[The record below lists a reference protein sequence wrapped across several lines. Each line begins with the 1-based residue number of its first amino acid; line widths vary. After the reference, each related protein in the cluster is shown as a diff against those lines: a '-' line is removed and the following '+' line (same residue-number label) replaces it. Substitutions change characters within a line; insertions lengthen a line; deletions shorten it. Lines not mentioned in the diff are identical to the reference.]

1 MLLALCYFTSINTHP
16 SNSFPFSGWWQQV
29 EGALLIYSVLCNKSP
44 QSSVVQNSQHFICS
58 QFCGPEVRAR
68 LGWMGLLFHVAS
80 AGIPPEVVVRWWL
93 GLECPRRLHHR
104 SGTLVVMTGISL
116 FLSLPLSQFMQGCL
130 QDLSSA
136 SLHGSWVLIVSIVR
150 GKARSC
156 IKYMAPLLG
165 HSISPSKIYGDP
177 RSTGSVNR
185 LHTLAGEWQ
194 EHTTKKH
201 GHGGYCCRHLWKHN
215 LIMTWHNNFSF
226 TGPCTSLYVPFFLAW
241 QYSWPGQTQ
250 LSIHSM
256 PAFE

>member
-1 MLLALCYFTSINTHP
+1 M
-16 SNSFPFSGWWQQV
+16 
-29 EGALLIYSVLCNKSP
+29 
-44 QSSVVQNSQHFICS
+44 VQNSQHFICS

-68 LGWMGLLFHVAS
+68 LGWMGLLSHVAS

-93 GLECPRRLHHR
+93 GLECPRRFHHR

-116 FLSLPLSQFMQGCL
+116 FLSLPCSQFMQGCL
-130 QDLSSA
+130 RDLSSA

-156 IKYMAPLLG
+156 IKYMASLLG

-194 EHTTKKH
+194 RAHHKKAWAWRVLLLPSLETQFNH
-201 GHGGYCCRHLWKHN
+201 DVTQQFLLYR
-215 LIMTWHNNFSF
+215 
-226 TGPCTSLYVPFFLAW
+226 SLYLLIRPLLPCLTVFLTW
-241 QYSWPGQTQ
+241 SNP
-250 LSIHSM
+250 SIN
-256 PAFE
+256 PLNAGI